1 MLLAWSDYQHSPVWD
16 EPAHLAAGLSIWENG
31 YFDLYTVNPPLVRA
45 WAAVPVLLF
54 GDYRGNEMTER
65 QAADHAR
72 PGTRPEFNAGVR
84 LIRVNGYRSRWLF
97 TVARW
102 ACIPFS
108 LLGGYFCW
116 RWAGELYGQTAGC
129 LAGVLWCF
137 SPNVLAWSATICPD
151 AAAASIGLAACY
163 FFWRWMRKGTWGR
176 ATTAGVVLGLAELTK
191 TTWLV
196 LYVVWPVAWLIC
208 RILKPASLQ
217 HLRSSTSAAHL
228 AYVLAL
234 SILVLNVGYAFEG
247 TFSRLE
253 QFTFLSRTG
262 LARARGRFTI
272 IQDADLEYDPQDYRR
287 VITPLVEDQADVVY
301 GSRRLKSK
309 DAWRQLFNPFYHG
322 VTVLNWVVR
331 VLYGARITDE
341 ATCYKAFPTAV
352 LRMMDLVCQRFE
364 FCPEVTAKACR
375 MGLKIVEVPIHYTGR
390 ARRDGKKIGL
400 RDAVEALRTLWQWR
414 CWQPPPSTHALDLN
428 HEQADATRK
437 DGSAPF
443 ANEPG
448 CENQEPESSHSRVA
462 KRKPCGPAR
471 K

>member
-1 MLLAWSDYQHSPVWD
+1 MKPQSDDENSAELPEGSLRMDLPRATVRDRRRLGRSDAADVVAEPSDRDQLLLTVIVPVFDERATIDRLLQRVAAAPYSKQIVVVDDASTDGTAELLAKWRRSGRI
-16 EPAHLAAGLSIWENG
+16 E
-31 YFDLYTVNPPLVRA
+31 LV
-45 WAAVPVLLF
+45 
-54 GDYRGNEMTER
+54 T
-65 QAADHAR
+65 HAR
-72 PGTRPEFNAGVR
+72 NRGKG
-84 LIRVNGYRSRWLF
+84 
-97 TVARW
+97 
-102 ACIPFS
+102 
-108 LLGGYFCW
+108 
-116 RWAGELYGQTAGC
+116 
-129 LAGVLWCF
+129 
-137 SPNVLAWSATICPD
+137 
-151 AAAASIGLAACY
+151 AAI
-163 FFWRWMRKGTWGR
+163 
-176 ATTAGVVLGLAELTK
+176 
-191 TTWLV
+191 
-196 LYVVWPVAWLIC
+196 
-208 RILKPASLQ
+208 
-217 HLRSSTSAAHL
+217 
-228 AYVLAL
+228 
-234 SILVLNVGYAFEG
+234 
-247 TFSRLE
+247 
-253 QFTFLSRTG
+253 RTG

-301 GSRRLKSK
+301 GSRRLESK